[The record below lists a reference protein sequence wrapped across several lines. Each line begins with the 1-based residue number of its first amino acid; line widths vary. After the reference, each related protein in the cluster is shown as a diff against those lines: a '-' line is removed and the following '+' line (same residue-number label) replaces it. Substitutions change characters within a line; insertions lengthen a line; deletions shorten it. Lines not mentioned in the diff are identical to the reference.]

1 MRILLLLISFVYA
14 KETIYPKTLYNYL
27 NERNPF
33 VYSAIYKK
41 HLYNAKITKVKGALD
56 TKISGKYDNKK
67 YPASEG
73 SFNSLLF
80 TTPLENGLEFQG
92 GYRYSI
98 GVQEF
103 NNIKTS
109 KEGEYY
115 FKMSMPLRELFMG
128 TNLRKFNLQ
137 KASLQAISFDLEA
150 KDNLRKLYFEIVSSY
165 YQLLFS
171 NEILKIEKRLLEKSK
186 KRFNFIKKRVKYGNA
201 NKIMQIEAK
210 QQLLNRNQRFINAK
224 NSYDNSFEMLLQ
236 YLNIS
241 KKRFIR
247 RYRLPKIK
255 IKKEKFYF
263 KRAFKYALNHRKD
276 IEQIKYEKKI
286 IYKEKEFNE
295 LKNYPQTNL
304 SLYGVHDR
312 YYGNGFKVSLNVNIP
327 LQRRGYKG
335 RALELQVEEDN
346 LRSKREKKVLELK
359 RNLKQIINSLNTL
372 KENIKIVKEELYLAK
387 KLEKVQEERYF
398 LGESTLFMLNQR
410 ELQTLQVEQ
419 KKVNYEIKYLL
430 FKEAYKIEIAI

>member
-92 GYRYSI
+92 GYRYST